1 MSKKALK
8 IYDSILGHYSV
19 VNGLKK
25 IHLIKIEEKGL
36 HSSIRNS
43 VLLITGNKNLKE
55 FSFPSEVNA
64 RIESSINKSSRWK
77 HAETNDDLMNLDFQ
91 YGFFIVYDIKIAS
104 ILDLKNVSYFL
115 NSFNLSVLYSDSN
128 GYNSNRR
135 KQYFFSCLTDDSQQ
149 VVRSYLSIYSRM
161 HFEATAITTPGVDF
175 SLANIVRTNIVN
187 NISSRSLIIR
197 KFNAFSSDNFIDF
210 KNSKEICEET
220 LSKLDPSEVND
231 LEIANAFSNAIKIR
245 ETFIFVQNF
254 MNLDLVSITA
264 REEIV
269 RRFTDSYSPEGSSI
283 TFDIGFNISN
293 YKFIFLDQ
301 ILDLVKRI
309 FQYCLLSYGNLGS
322 AYPSIELEN
331 PEVLSLDIVKTL
343 IGYCNTYVSEC
354 ISNIDDFDTIN
365 LYGDAKIYQYD
376 FSLFTFNGNKLLE
389 EEGDTTSKK
398 GLFKSVPP
406 LVFEYDQEEL
416 KFRENNV
423 DHPHSFENHYD
434 GLKVF
439 NFKKMSL
446 LSKGPWSYMGK
457 FPKDF
462 SKKTPEIRRNFSFR
476 TLLNEVALSLETQN

>member
-25 IHLIKIEEKGL
+25 IHLIKIEEKEL
-36 HSSIRNS
+36 HSSIRSS

-55 FSFPSEVNA
+55 FSFPGELNV

-77 HAETNDDLMNLDFQ
+77 SAEVSDGLMNLDFQ

-104 ILDLKNVSYFL
+104 ILDLKNVSYFF
-115 NSFNLSVLYSDSN
+115 NIFNLSVLYSDSS

-135 KQYFFSCLTDDSQQ
+135 KEYFFSCLTNDSQQ
-149 VVRSYLSIYSRM
+149 VVRSYLNIYSRM
-161 HFEATAITTPGVDF
+161 HFEATAIRTPGVDF
-175 SLANIVRTNIVN
+175 SLADIAKTNIVN
-187 NISSRSLIIR
+187 NTSSRSLIIR
-197 KFNAFSSDNFIDF
+197 KFNAFSPDNFIDF
-210 KNSKEICEET
+210 KNSKDICEEA
-220 LSKLDPSEVND
+220 LLKFEPSEVGD
-231 LEIANAFSNAIKIR
+231 LEIATAFSNAIKIR

-269 RRFTDSYSPEGSSI
+269 RRFTDSYYPEGSSI

-301 ILDLVKRI
+301 ILDLVKRV
-309 FQYCLLSYGNLGS
+309 FQYCLLGYGNLGRS
-322 AYPSIELEN
+322 NSVIGLEN

-389 EEGDTTSKK
+389 EEGDTTSRK
-398 GLFKSVPP
+398 GLSKSVAP
-406 LVFEYDQEEL
+406 LLFEYDQEEL
-416 KFRENNV
+416 KFRENDV
-423 DHPHSFENHYD
+423 DYPHSFNDHYN
-434 GLKVF
+434 GLKVL

-462 SKKTPEIRRNFSFR
+462 SKKTQEIHRNFSFR

>member
-25 IHLIKIEEKGL
+25 IHLIKIEEKEL
-36 HSSIRNS
+36 HSSIRSS

-55 FSFPSEVNA
+55 FSFPGELNV

-77 HAETNDDLMNLDFQ
+77 SAEVSDGLMNLDFQ
-91 YGFFIVYDIKIAS
+91 YGFFIVYDIKNAS
-104 ILDLKNVSYFL
+104 ILDLKNVSYFF
-115 NSFNLSVLYSDSN
+115 NIFNLSVLYSDSS

-135 KQYFFSCLTDDSQQ
+135 KEYFFSCLTNDSQQ
-149 VVRSYLSIYSRM
+149 VVRSYLNIYSRM
-161 HFEATAITTPGVDF
+161 HFEATAIRTPGVDF
-175 SLANIVRTNIVN
+175 SLADIAKTNIVN
-187 NISSRSLIIR
+187 NTSSRSLIIR
-197 KFNAFSSDNFIDF
+197 KFNAFSPDNFIDF
-210 KNSKEICEET
+210 KNSKDICEEA
-220 LSKLDPSEVND
+220 LLKFEPSEVGD
-231 LEIANAFSNAIKIR
+231 LEIATAFSNAIKIR

-269 RRFTDSYSPEGSSI
+269 RRFTDSYYPEGSSI

-301 ILDLVKRI
+301 ILDLVKRV
-309 FQYCLLSYGNLGS
+309 FQYCLLGYGNLGRS
-322 AYPSIELEN
+322 NSVIGLEN

-389 EEGDTTSKK
+389 EEGDTTSRK
-398 GLFKSVPP
+398 GLSRSVAP
-406 LVFEYDQEEL
+406 LLFEYDQAEL
-416 KFRENNV
+416 KFRENDV
-423 DHPHSFENHYD
+423 DYPHSFNDHYN
-434 GLKVF
+434 GLKVL

-462 SKKTPEIRRNFSFR
+462 SKKTQEIHRNFSFR

>member
-25 IHLIKIEEKGL
+25 IHLIKIEEKEL
-36 HSSIRNS
+36 HSSIRSS

-55 FSFPSEVNA
+55 FSFPGELNV

-77 HAETNDDLMNLDFQ
+77 SAEVSDGLMNLDFQ

-104 ILDLKNVSYFL
+104 ILDLKNVSYFF
-115 NSFNLSVLYSDSN
+115 NIFNLSVLYSDSS

-135 KQYFFSCLTDDSQQ
+135 KEYFFSCLTNDSQQ
-149 VVRSYLSIYSRM
+149 VVRSYLNIYSRM
-161 HFEATAITTPGVDF
+161 HFEATAIRTPGVDF
-175 SLANIVRTNIVN
+175 SLADIAKTNIVN
-187 NISSRSLIIR
+187 NTSSRSLIIR
-197 KFNAFSSDNFIDF
+197 KFNAFSPDNFIDF
-210 KNSKEICEET
+210 KNSKDICEEA
-220 LSKLDPSEVND
+220 LLKFEPSEVGD
-231 LEIANAFSNAIKIR
+231 LEIATAFSNAIKIR

-269 RRFTDSYSPEGSSI
+269 RRFTDSYYPEGSSI

-301 ILDLVKRI
+301 ILDLVKRV
-309 FQYCLLSYGNLGS
+309 FQYCLLGYGNLGRS
-322 AYPSIELEN
+322 NSVIGLEN

-389 EEGDTTSKK
+389 EEGDTTSRK
-398 GLFKSVPP
+398 GLSTSVAP
-406 LVFEYDQEEL
+406 LLFEYDQAEL
-416 KFRENNV
+416 KFRENDV
-423 DHPHSFENHYD
+423 DYPHSFNDHYN
-434 GLKVF
+434 GLKVL

-462 SKKTPEIRRNFSFR
+462 SKKTQEIHRNFSFR

>member
-25 IHLIKIEEKGL
+25 IHLIKIEEKEL
-36 HSSIRNS
+36 HSSIRSS

-55 FSFPSEVNA
+55 FSFPGELNV

-77 HAETNDDLMNLDFQ
+77 SAEVSDGLMNLDFQ
-91 YGFFIVYDIKIAS
+91 YGFFIVYDIKNAS
-104 ILDLKNVSYFL
+104 ILDLKNVSYFF
-115 NSFNLSVLYSDSN
+115 NIFNLSVLYSDSS

-135 KQYFFSCLTDDSQQ
+135 KEYFFSCLTNDSQQ
-149 VVRSYLSIYSRM
+149 VVRSYLNIYSRM
-161 HFEATAITTPGVDF
+161 HFEATAIRTPGVDF
-175 SLANIVRTNIVN
+175 SLADIAKTNIVN
-187 NISSRSLIIR
+187 NTSSRSLIIR
-197 KFNAFSSDNFIDF
+197 KFNAFSPDNFIDF
-210 KNSKEICEET
+210 KNSKDICEEA
-220 LSKLDPSEVND
+220 LLKFEPSEVGD
-231 LEIANAFSNAIKIR
+231 LEIATAFSNAIKIR

-269 RRFTDSYSPEGSSI
+269 RRFTDSYYPEGSSI

-301 ILDLVKRI
+301 ILDLVKRV
-309 FQYCLLSYGNLGS
+309 FQYCLLGYGNLGRS
-322 AYPSIELEN
+322 NSVIGLEN

-389 EEGDTTSKK
+389 EEGDTTSRK
-398 GLFKSVPP
+398 GLSTSVAP
-406 LVFEYDQEEL
+406 LLFEYDQAEL
-416 KFRENNV
+416 KFRENDV
-423 DHPHSFENHYD
+423 DYPHSFNDHYN
-434 GLKVF
+434 GLKVL

-462 SKKTPEIRRNFSFR
+462 SKKTQEIHRNFSFR